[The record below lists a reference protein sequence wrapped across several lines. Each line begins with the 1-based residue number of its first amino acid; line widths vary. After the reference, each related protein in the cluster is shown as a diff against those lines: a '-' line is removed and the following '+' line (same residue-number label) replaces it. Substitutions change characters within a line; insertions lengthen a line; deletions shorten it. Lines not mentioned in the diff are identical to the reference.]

1 MSFFVPNGPT
11 IPGSANFDSLTVQK
25 LQTNT
30 VNTTSEELSFFDAE
44 PVPKLAID
52 KNAST
57 GLKDITTVLT
67 VYGLVQQTVS
77 GRTVTFNNQS
87 SVPVNLMITYGSPAP
102 GGPNLLTTLTTSG
115 TGSSYVWDIPA
126 TLNGDYTFNVW
137 ALPAPKQYT
146 PSYNGYSQVEFGF
159 NQTYPDPDNL
169 RDTFDISTV
178 PPGIGSMF
186 NNGPRSA
193 AVAYSHTTAGYST
206 QQAYGYNAGFEII
219 PPTNTLP
226 TQTVTCAQLDGDS
239 AEAVTYPNDTSYP
252 RQQTIMATGSYTV
265 NVLNPVVSVWPGP

>member
-1 MSFFVPNGPT
+1 
-11 IPGSANFDSLTVQK
+11 
-25 LQTNT
+25 
-30 VNTTSEELSFFDAE
+30 
-44 PVPKLAID
+44 
-52 KNAST
+52 
-57 GLKDITTVLT
+57 
-67 VYGLVQQTVS
+67 
-77 GRTVTFNNQS
+77 
-87 SVPVNLMITYGSPAP
+87 MITYGSPAP